1 MVVIGL
7 TGGILSGKSTVSGML
22 QERGAVVIDAD
33 KVGHEVYL
41 PHTDGWRG
49 VVAAFGR
56 EILKEND
63 EVDRKRL
70 GEIVFGDPK
79 ALERLNYIMHPRMH
93 DIMKGRLEE
102 LRRQGVEGVVLEA
115 AILIEAGWTDLVD
128 QVWVT
133 LTPEERVMDR
143 LKERGGLSEEEARSR
158 IRSQMPIWEKARLAD
173 VVINTDCPIE
183 ETKAAVNRL
192 WEGIQ
197 HSVI

>member
-41 PHTDGWRG
+41 PHTDGWRE
-49 VVAAFGR
+49 VVATFGR

-133 LTPEERVMDR
+133 LAPEERVMDR

-183 ETKAAVNRL
+183 EAEAAVNRL
-192 WEGIQ
+192 WERIQ